1 MGKASAHQPAD
12 QAALMD
18 GIYRGQRHIYDLT
31 RKYYLFG
38 RDRLIADL
46 DVLPGEA
53 VLEIACGTGR
63 NLAKVAA
70 RYPGA
75 ALYGID
81 ISREML
87 LSAEAALGDR
97 ARLGVADACRFDAGA
112 VLGSSRFDRVI
123 LSYCLSMI
131 PDWVGAL
138 DQAAALVAPGGSL
151 RIVDFG
157 DLAGLPRPLAGAL
170 RGWLGKFHVEPRTGL
185 AAAAER
191 VAALHG
197 LTLSR
202 RDGRFRYYQSVALRR
217 SA

>member
-1 MGKASAHQPAD
+1 MGKASANQAAD
-12 QAALMD
+12 HAALMD

-38 RDRLIADL
+38 RDRLIAGL

-63 NLAKVAA
+63 NLAKIAA

-75 ALYGID
+75 ALYGVD

-87 LSAEAALGDR
+87 RSAEAALGDR
-97 ARLGVADACRFDAGA
+97 ARLAVADACRFDAGA
-112 VLGSSRFDRVI
+112 VLGRSRFDRVM

-151 RIVDFG
+151 HIVDFG

-170 RGWLGKFHVEPRTGL
+170 RGWLRKFHVEPRTGL

-191 VAALHG
+191 VAASHG

-202 RDGRFRYYQSVALRR
+202 RDGRFRYYRSVTLRR
-217 SA
+217 PG

>member
-1 MGKASAHQPAD
+1 MGKASANRPSDHAE
-12 QAALMD
+12 LMD

-38 RDRLIADL
+38 RDRLIAGL

-63 NLAKVAA
+63 NLAKVGA

-75 ALYGID
+75 PLYGVD

-87 LSAEAALGDR
+87 RSAEAALGDR
-97 ARLGVADACRFDAGA
+97 ARLAVADACRFDAGA
-112 VLGSSRFDRVI
+112 VLGRSRFDRVM

-151 RIVDFG
+151 HIVDFG
-157 DLAGLPRPLAGAL
+157 DLAGLARPLAGAL

-191 VAALHG
+191 VAASHG

-202 RDGRFRYYQSVALRR
+202 RDAPLNYYQSVTLRCPG
-217 SA
+217 